1 MKSSIKYIIP
11 IVVFLLWS
19 DVARAY
25 SGEGA
30 SSTID
35 FLISMV
41 LWFLLSFIITIVF
54 SIAWAIRR
62 RTIFIYFTLIGLLSL
77 FILFMRL
84 VFLLIS
90 AGDRYSN
97 RNQTL
102 VDKIKAIQISDN
114 PNIAVISVF
123 FVLAMIA
130 LILAIVSFKQI
141 KKIDQ
146 R

>member
-1 MKSSIKYIIP
+1 MRIKLIILLILTIL
-11 IVVFLLWS
+11 IVPQ
-19 DVARAY
+19 ARADGY
-25 SGEGA
+25 SGLSA
-30 SSTID
+30 FAD

-41 LWFLLSFIITIVF
+41 IWFLLSLIIALVF
-54 SIAWAIRR
+54 SIAWAIRPR
-62 RTIFIYFTLIGLLSL
+62 KIFVYFTLTGLLSL

-84 VFLLIS
+84 IFLLIS
-90 AGDRYSN
+90 PGDRYTK

-102 VDKIKAIQISDN
+102 VDKINAIQISDN

-141 KKIDQ
+141 KKIDK